1 MSAHLQSG
9 ERFPDLALPNHHDQ
23 IVRLSQLTAPDE
35 FSQRLGFTEGRPLLV
50 IFYRGFFCPRDRLQ
64 LSQLTAFYPE
74 LVLSHASLV
83 AISVDPPIVAAAYR
97 AGLGATFPF
106 LSDQDRIAIH
116 QLGIVDN
123 TDGEYPNVA
132 IPHTF
137 CLTPELTIYTV
148 YNGWWFVGRPTL
160 EELRQDLR
168 ALMEGRADYPHA
180 AWDTPAVKS
189 VRIPAAYWAGET
201 EAAWDIVGRGKGRV
215 RWFAQGCG
223 FIESEQGEEIFVHFT
238 GIPGQ
243 GERSLSPGAMVEFDI
258 VQGPRGRHAVQV
270 RLINSQRP
278 SLSNGEA
285 KDPER

>member
-1 MSAHLQSG
+1 MDTHLQKG
-9 ERFPDLALPNHHDQ
+9 QRFPDLALPDHHGQ

-35 FSQRLGFTEGRPLLV
+35 FSRRLGFTEGRPLIV
-50 IFYRGFFCPRDRLQ
+50 VFYRGFFCPRDRLQ

-74 LVLSHASLV
+74 LVLSYVSLV
-83 AISVDPPIVAAAYR
+83 AISVDPPTVAAAYR
-97 AGLGATFPF
+97 AGLGAPFPF
-106 LSDQDRIAIH
+106 LSDQDRTAIT

-137 CLTPELTIYTV
+137 CLAPDLTIYKI

-168 ALMEGRADYPHA
+168 ALMEGRSDYPHA

-189 VRIPAAYWAGET
+189 VRIPAAYWTGQA
-201 EAAWDIVGRGKGRV
+201 EATGWNLVGKGRGRV
-215 RWFAQGCG
+215 RWFTRGYG

-243 GERSLSPGAMVEFDI
+243 GERSLTPGAAVEFDI
-258 VQGPRGRHAVQV
+258 VEGPWGRHAVRV
-270 RLINSQRP
+270 RLPNS
-278 SLSNGEA
+278 
-285 KDPER
+285 